1 MQGTSWETL
10 GWVKHRLE
18 SRLLGEIS
26 ITSAQGWGSWWAAV
40 YGVAQSQTRLKQL
53 SSSSS
58 SCDPMDYSLPGSSV
72 HGIFH
77 PKYCS
82 ELPLPPPGDLP
93 DAGIK
98 HMSPV
103 SPALAGRFF
112 ENLRFTEPLGKP
124 PTISYE
130 HLKCAIYF
138 SRIISKNLTVVK
150 DDYFI

>member
-1 MQGTSWETL
+1 MATRSCSC
-10 GWVKHRLE
+10 LE
-18 SRLLGEIS
+18 NPMDRG
-26 ITSAQGWGSWWAAV
+26 AWWAAV
-40 YGVAQSQTRLKQL
+40 YGVAQCQTRLKQL